1 VKAPLYLEDLTPG
14 RRFTAGPVTVTEAEI
29 IAFARSY
36 DPQPFH
42 TDPVAAATHPLF
54 KGLAASGWHTA
65 ALTMRMI
72 VDAVGHIHGGAI
84 GGGGDLQWPRPT
96 RPGDVLTLDV
106 EVLEATPSRSRPERG
121 SAVIRYRTLNQAGE
135 EVQVFTA
142 RAVVPRRPV
151 AG

>member
-1 VKAPLYLEDLTPG
+1 MTALYLEDLTPG
-14 RRFTAGPVTVTEAEI
+14 RRFAAGPVTVTEAEI
-29 IAFARSY
+29 IAFASRY

-42 TDPVAAATHPLF
+42 TDPVAAQDHALF
-54 KGLAASGWHTA
+54 RGLAASGWHTA

-72 VDAVGHIHGGAI
+72 VDAMGAIAGGVI

-121 SAVIRYRTLNQAGE
+121 SAVLRYRTLNQAGE
-135 EVQVFTA
+135 EVQVFIA
-142 RAVVPRRPV
+142 RAVVPRRPPS
-151 AG
+151 G